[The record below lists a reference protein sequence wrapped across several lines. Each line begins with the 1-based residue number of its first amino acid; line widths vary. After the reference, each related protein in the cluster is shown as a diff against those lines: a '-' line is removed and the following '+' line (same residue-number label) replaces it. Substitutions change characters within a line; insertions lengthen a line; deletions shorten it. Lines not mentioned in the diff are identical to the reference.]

1 MTGRTPSSPIGRPDP
16 TKAQRTAPA
25 ADDLPMNAAVVELGP
40 SLTQVRERLA
50 ATLPPA
56 GQRAHRLLVMWAASL
71 DVPPAAEELDRVIT
85 QGRVQLEL
93 RQVELDALGLVD
105 AAQRA
110 ALECGAAQ
118 VSAALRAP
126 YSRSLLLMALR

>member
-1 MTGRTPSSPIGRPDP
+1 M
-16 TKAQRTAPA
+16 
-25 ADDLPMNAAVVELGP
+25 
-40 SLTQVRERLA
+40 A